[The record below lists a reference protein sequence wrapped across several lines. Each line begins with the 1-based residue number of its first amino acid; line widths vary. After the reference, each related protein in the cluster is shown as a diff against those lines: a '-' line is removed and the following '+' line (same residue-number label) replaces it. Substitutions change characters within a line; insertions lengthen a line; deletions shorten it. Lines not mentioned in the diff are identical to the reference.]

1 MLRDSDG
8 DIGGGKFTRSGS
20 SALSSYFY
28 LPELLLLASDPL
40 YLFERLE
47 RHKLGR
53 GAKKGTA
60 KRDPRATKGDLSWI
74 SAGCH
79 YSSRTP
85 HFGAVNDWGERV
97 DHCAAIASTR
107 RSAAVPSTARRRSR
121 KTSEPTMPL
130 IPQNS
135 PQNVTRARHSE
146 EEDEGTISFPIPSV
160 P

>member
-60 KRDPRATKGDLSWI
+60 KRDLRATKGDLSWI

-85 HFGAVNDWGERV
+85 PFWSCKRLGGERV

-135 PQNVTRARHSE
+135 QALPTSSL
-146 EEDEGTISFPIPSV
+146 GTT
-160 P
+160 

>member
-28 LPELLLLASDPL
+28 LPELLLLASDPFC
-40 YLFERLE
+40 LFKRLE

-60 KRDPRATKGDLSWI
+60 KRDLRATKGDLSWI

-85 HFGAVNDWGERV
+85 HFGAVNDWGE
-97 DHCAAIASTR
+97 TR
-107 RSAAVPSTARRRSR
+107 RSLRDERLQKKERG
-121 KTSEPTMPL
+121 
-130 IPQNS
+130 S
-135 PQNVTRARHSE
+135 PFDCTQA
-146 EEDEGTISFPIPSV
+146 ISKNQ
-160 P
+160 

>member
-60 KRDPRATKGDLSWI
+60 KRDLRATKGDLSWI

-85 HFGAVNDWGERV
+85 PFWSCKRLGG
-97 DHCAAIASTR
+97 TR
-107 RSAAVPSTARRRSR
+107 RSLRGDRLHKKERG
-121 KTSEPTMPL
+121 
-130 IPQNS
+130 S
-135 PQNVTRARHSE
+135 PFDCTQA
-146 EEDEGTISFPIPSV
+146 ISKNQ
-160 P
+160 